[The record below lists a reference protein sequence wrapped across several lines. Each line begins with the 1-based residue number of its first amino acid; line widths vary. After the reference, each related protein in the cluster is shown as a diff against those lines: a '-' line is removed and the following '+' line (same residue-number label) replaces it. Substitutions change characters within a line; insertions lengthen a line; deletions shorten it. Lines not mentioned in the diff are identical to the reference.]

1 MPHSLQFRIH
11 GSRIAR
17 LYGTLLR
24 PAPTILL
31 LSVIA
36 AAPQSA
42 LAQPKDDEEF
52 EDENIPLIERD
63 YFDRITL
70 DGRNRNQVY
79 EIEQIKPP
87 LNGKKPETGALR
99 FRRIDA
105 PSLLFE
111 VPWKNVVKV
120 ETFPG
125 MILDEAI
132 RMRNVGELDAA
143 FEYFAFLVNNYPTAP
158 NLDAEINTLLYL
170 DVKRLFNAKQ
180 YPETL
185 AVLEELYS
193 RASNYRPSDNGTPLG
208 EYLRRTFDEMLK
220 AYFEAENFASVRQLI
235 TRIQATYA
243 DEQKDIVDI
252 WNDKLLTLANASRK
266 TAEDHIAKSEG
277 RQAHTAVRR
286 MLDIFPT
293 IQGGNELEAKVMNLF
308 PLVMVGVSQQA
319 FSQDPTR
326 IDNWATKRAGH
337 LTRRTL
343 LEYVSR
349 GEEGGK
355 YSSPLGT
362 FELSEDGSQVLLDLS
377 RIEGGTEVPQAS
389 GYDIS
394 QRLISLA
401 DPSSPEFNSPW
412 NRLVKNVR
420 IEGINRVWVDLRFPH
435 VLPEAFLRIPIES
448 LAEGKLPPP
457 DGIYISTQP
466 ANNEVIYDRNPRYS
480 DSGKSKR
487 PKIIELYFAD
497 ADQAVTALKKGQIDV
512 IDRVFPADLMRLE
525 NDPNIVVEPYELPTV
540 HLLIPN
546 PRSPYLKNIN
556 FRRALTFGINR
567 QMILDS
573 VLLANRRVEGC
584 RTISGPFPAGVSDSD
599 AFAYAYNERI
609 IPLSYEHLLA
619 IALTAVAE
627 KELEVE
633 AEKKK
638 EKPPK
643 RPELLLAYP
652 VGDVP
657 RIASEEIA
665 RHLAA
670 IDIKC
675 KAVPLPEGVTT
686 DPDNK
691 YDLLYV
697 ELSMWEPL
705 VEARRLFK
713 TDGLIRERTQHI
725 ELALSELEAARNW
738 SQARRWLYELHRL
751 SHYDAI
757 AIPLWQILDHVA
769 YRKGLTGI
777 GENPL
782 TLYQNAANWKISP
795 RGSATNND

>member
-1 MPHSLQFRIH
+1 
-11 GSRIAR
+11 
-17 LYGTLLR
+17 
-24 PAPTILL
+24 
-31 LSVIA
+31 
-36 AAPQSA
+36 
-42 LAQPKDDEEF
+42 
-52 EDENIPLIERD
+52 
-63 YFDRITL
+63 
-70 DGRNRNQVY
+70 
-79 EIEQIKPP
+79 
-87 LNGKKPETGALR
+87 
-99 FRRIDA
+99 
-105 PSLLFE
+105 
-111 VPWKNVVKV
+111 
-120 ETFPG
+120 
-125 MILDEAI
+125 
-132 RMRNVGELDAA
+132 
-143 FEYFAFLVNNYPTAP
+143 
-158 NLDAEINTLLYL
+158 
-170 DVKRLFNAKQ
+170 
-180 YPETL
+180 
-185 AVLEELYS
+185 
-193 RASNYRPSDNGTPLG
+193 
-208 EYLRRTFDEMLK
+208 
-220 AYFEAENFASVRQLI
+220 
-235 TRIQATYA
+235 
-243 DEQKDIVDI
+243 
-252 WNDKLLTLANASRK
+252 
-266 TAEDHIAKSEG
+266 
-277 RQAHTAVRR
+277 

-319 FSQDPTR
+319 FSQDPSR
-326 IDNWATKRAGH
+326 IDNWAAKRAGH
-337 LTRRTL
+337 LTRRSL
-343 LEYVSR
+343 LQYASR

-355 YSSPLGT
+355 YLSPLGT
-362 FELSEDGSQVLLDLS
+362 FELSEDGTQFLLDVS
-377 RIEGGTEVPQAS
+377 RIEGRIEVPQVS

-401 DPSSPEFNSPW
+401 DPSSAEFNAPW

-420 IEGINRVWVDLRFPH
+420 IESINRVWVDLRFPH
-435 VLPEAFLRIPIES
+435 VLPEAFLRIPIEP
-448 LAEGKLPPP
+448 LVDGKSPPP
-457 DGIYISTQP
+457 DGIYIGPKP
-466 ANNEVIYDRNPRYS
+466 ANNEVIYDRNPRYV

-497 ADQAVTALKKGQIDV
+497 ANQAVTALKKGQIDV

-540 HLLIPN
+540 HVLIPN
-546 PRSPYLKNIN
+546 PRSPYLENIS

-567 QMILDS
+567 QMILES
-573 VLLANRRVEGC
+573 VLLANRKVQGC

-599 AFAYAYNERI
+599 AFAYAYNERVL
-609 IPLSYEHLLA
+609 PLSYEHLLA

-643 RPELLLAYP
+643 KPELLLAYP
-652 VGDVP
+652 VGDIP
-657 RIASEEIA
+657 RIASEEIV

-670 IDIKC
+670 INIKC

-725 ELALSELEAARNW
+725 ELALSELEAAKNW

-751 SHYDAI
+751 SHYDAV

-769 YRKGLTGI
+769 YRKGLSGI

-782 TLYQNAANWKISP
+782 TLYHNAANWKISP
-795 RGSATNND
+795 RGSATGND